1 VNRLYVCRV
10 LLLAVIIR
18 TPLCIGR
25 QKRLCS
31 LIFIEADMHSFS
43 LNHLHYKKFDSYVP
57 IFLVYCGKL
66 FAYMINHVF
75 WLQGKYAKTLL
86 INIPQYPILLTNLLT
101 KTSFIGDSLVDSFH
115 DHDTETCAYMLNRP
129 KIWTEQRHQFPI
141 KFQSL
146 QIAKFLN

>member
-1 VNRLYVCRV
+1 
-10 LLLAVIIR
+10 
-18 TPLCIGR
+18 
-25 QKRLCS
+25 
-31 LIFIEADMHSFS
+31 MHSFS

-66 FAYMINHVF
+66 FAYTINHVLLVTGEICQNTF
-75 WLQGKYAKTLL
+75 DKYPPIPHIIEKFVDK
-86 INIPQYPILLTNLLT
+86 NIIHRR
-101 KTSFIGDSLVDSFH
+101 FIGREFH